1 MNHAVQELVQKSF
14 ELQKQG
20 EREGALLALSQAF
33 DLLIDASADY
43 AKEQEIEAVSAGALR
58 SVEVK
63 LIEHSTHFLKKD
75 LSAAMILNTMGVLFS
90 ELEQYDAALQ
100 KFEESIATIPDGE
113 EYDEVFRNR
122 DAAILKLQE
131 LYKEEQ
137 GGEDDFL
144 E

>member
-1 MNHAVQELVQKSF
+1 MDTVQELVQKSF
-14 ELQKQG
+14 DLQKQG
-20 EREGALLALSQAF
+20 EREDALLALSQAF
-33 DLLIDASADY
+33 DLLIDASASY
-43 AKEQEIEAVSAGALR
+43 AKEQEVDAVSTGALR
-58 SVEVK
+58 SVEAK

-100 KFEESIATIPDGE
+100 KFEESIAVIPDE
-113 EYDEVFRNR
+113 AEYDEVFGNK
-122 DAAILKLQE
+122 DAVIIKLQE

-137 GGEDDFL
+137 GEEDDFL